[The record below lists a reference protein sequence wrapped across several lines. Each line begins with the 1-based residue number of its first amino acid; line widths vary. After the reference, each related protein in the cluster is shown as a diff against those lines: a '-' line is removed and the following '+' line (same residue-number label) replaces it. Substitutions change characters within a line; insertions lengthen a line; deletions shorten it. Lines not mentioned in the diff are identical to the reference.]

1 MGVISG
7 GAGASS
13 SGISGGAGYSSPSS
27 AGAGSVLGGA
37 VKGAGA
43 GAAFGPYGMA
53 AGALIGLGTGLY
65 QYNKGK
71 QLERSNIRPL
81 YTPPPQIAQNQM
93 QLDRM
98 AQQGISAPS
107 ENKYFQEQQQNA
119 AYGLNQIALRKGGL
133 AGIGNI
139 NSQLQEGNYNF
150 MIADAKQIDKNMQ
163 AQMAGRQVGAD
174 YADQAF
180 QFNQVN
186 PYYEKAAQAQGLMGA
201 GMQNMQTQGSNLL
214 YAGAGGLQVS
224 PSTFRV

>member
-1 MGVISG
+1 MSVLGSVST
-7 GAGASS
+7 GAS
-13 SGISGGAGYSSPSS
+13 
-27 AGAGSVLGGA
+27 AGSVIPGWGTA
-37 VKGAGA
+37 A
-43 GAAFGPYGMA
+43 GAAV
-53 AGALIGLGTGLY
+53 GLGVGLA
-65 QYNKGK
+65 QYYKGK
-71 QLERSNIRPL
+71 QLEKSTVRPT
-81 YTPPPQIAQNQM
+81 YEIPQEVYQNQQ

-119 AYGLNQIALRKGGL
+119 AYGLNQIASRKGGL

-163 AQMAGRQVGAD
+163 AQMTGRQVGAD

-186 PYYEKAAQAQGLMGA
+186 PYYEKTAQAQGLMGA